1 VKNIIRLLSI
11 LLMVFFFVPSF
22 MVSCAGY
29 GNIKISAF
37 KAMTGIKIE
46 GESVTDP
53 KIICI
58 IMLLLPIAILAL
70 WCLKSVL
77 KDKIA
82 AIASGSC
89 AVVDF
94 IFWIALCVGVN
105 KEATDNY
112 CTAKVTAGFIFN
124 ILFILAIVVLDL
136 LIIINVL
143 QAEKPLIRQKI
154 VNGYQGMPQQNMYGN
169 VPPQQGQFQGQPQQ
183 GQFQGRPQQGQ
194 FQGQPQQARP
204 PKKPFKMTKQLWALL
219 IAVIAVVVV
228 AIVALVV
235 VKNQKKKVNINDYI
249 SVEYNGYETAGTAY
263 VDFDETGF
271 SEAVIKAQ
279 GKKLKN
285 VKSLDDLDW
294 SDLTDL
300 MGSSNWD
307 LIDSIT
313 FDVKPDSDLSNG
325 DVVTVT
331 ASWNEDYE
339 KKAGVKILSKEQ
351 EFTVEGLEEVKE
363 VDPFEDIEVTFSGTP
378 PYVYPNWTNNSD
390 DDYLRYLWF
399 NFEDYDSLDVGDTV
413 TLTVDE
419 SEENALA
426 NGYKFTQT
434 SKEYIVSGVDSYVT
448 SAADIS
454 ADNLDSMKNE
464 ATDVLDAYFANNNSY
479 IGNSGFSYE
488 GSYYLVAKNSDT
500 WGDTNVLY
508 LVFSTTVTSAENAFE
523 PTVVYFP
530 VKYTNIMALSDGSQN
545 FNTYGDIE
553 GYTELEYDDGW
564 YNVEGYTDGAQMF
577 NDLVVTQKVDYTYE
591 VTDNLTQFGN

>member
-1 VKNIIRLLSI
+1 MAFCGNCGTQVGDDADFCPNCGQKLKGE
-11 LLMVFFFVPSF
+11 MEQPAEQAAPVQEQPAEQETPVQEQPAEQEAP
-22 MVSCAGY
+22 VQEQPAGQE
-29 GNIKISAF
+29 AP
-37 KAMTGIKIE
+37 AQE
-46 GESVTDP
+46 QPAEQ
-53 KIICI
+53 
-58 IMLLLPIAILAL
+58 
-70 WCLKSVL
+70 
-77 KDKIA
+77 A
-82 AIASGSC
+82 AP
-89 AVVDF
+89 VQ
-94 IFWIALCVGVN
+94 
-105 KEATDNY
+105 E
-112 CTAKVTAGFIFN
+112 
-124 ILFILAIVVLDL
+124 
-136 LIIINVL
+136 
-143 QAEKPLIRQKI
+143 Q
-154 VNGYQGMPQQNMYGN
+154 PQQGQFQSQ
-169 VPPQQGQFQGQPQQ
+169 PQQGQFQGRPQQGQFQGQPQQ
-183 GQFQGRPQQGQ
+183 GQFQGRPQQGQFQGRPQQGQFQGQPQQGQ

-235 VKNQKKKVNINDYI
+235 VKNQKKKVNIDDYI

-378 PYVYPNWTNNSD
+378 PYVYPDWTNNSD

-464 ATDVLDAYFANNNSY
+464 ATDALDAYFANNNSY

-508 LVFSTTVTSAENAFE
+508 LVFSTTVTSAESAFE

-530 VKYTNIMALSDGSQN
+530 VKYTNIMALSDGSQS

-553 GYTELEYDDGW
+553 GYTDLEYDDGW
-564 YNVEGYTDGAQMF
+564 YNVDGYTDGAQMF

>member
-1 VKNIIRLLSI
+1 
-11 LLMVFFFVPSF
+11 MAF
-22 MVSCAGY
+22 C
-29 GNIKISAF
+29 GNCGTQVGDDADFCPNCGQKL
-37 KAMTGIKIE
+37 K
-46 GESVTDP
+46 GEMEQP
-53 KIICI
+53 
-58 IMLLLPIAILAL
+58 AEQ
-70 WCLKSVL
+70 
-77 KDKIA
+77 A
-82 AIASGSC
+82 APVQEQPA
-89 AVVDF
+89 
-94 IFWIALCVGVN
+94 
-105 KEATDNY
+105 E
-112 CTAKVTAGFIFN
+112 
-124 ILFILAIVVLDL
+124 
-136 LIIINVL
+136 
-143 QAEKPLIRQKI
+143 QAAPVQEQPAEQETP
-154 VNGYQGMPQQNMYGN
+154 VQEQPAEQETPVQEQPAEQAAPVQGQ
-169 VPPQQGQFQGQPQQ
+169 PQQGQFQGQPQQGQFQGQPQQGQFQSQPQQGQFQGQPQQGQFQGQPQQGQFQGQPQQGQFQGRPQQ

-530 VKYTNIMALSDGSQN
+530 VKYTNIMALSDGSQS

-553 GYTELEYDDGW
+553 GYTDLEYDDGW
-564 YNVEGYTDGAQMF
+564 YNVDGYTDGAQMF

>member
-1 VKNIIRLLSI
+1 
-11 LLMVFFFVPSF
+11 MAF
-22 MVSCAGY
+22 C
-29 GNIKISAF
+29 GNCGTQVGDDADFCPNCGQKL
-37 KAMTGIKIE
+37 K
-46 GESVTDP
+46 GEMEQPAEQATPVQEQPAEQETP
-53 KIICI
+53 VQEQ
-58 IMLLLPIAILAL
+58 P
-70 WCLKSVL
+70 VEQ
-77 KDKIA
+77 
-82 AIASGSC
+82 
-89 AVVDF
+89 
-94 IFWIALCVGVN
+94 
-105 KEATDNY
+105 EAP
-112 CTAKVTAGFIFN
+112 V
-124 ILFILAIVVLDL
+124 
-136 LIIINVL
+136 
-143 QAEKPLIRQKI
+143 QEQPAEQETPVHEQPAEQKTPA
-154 VNGYQGMPQQNMYGN
+154 QEQPQQGQFQSQ
-169 VPPQQGQFQGQPQQ
+169 PQQGQFQGRPQQGQFQGQPQQ
-183 GQFQGRPQQGQ
+183 GQFQGRPQQGQFQGRPQQGQFQGQPQQGQ

-378 PYVYPNWTNNSD
+378 PYVYPNWTNNSE

-434 SKEYIVSGVDSYVT
+434 SKEYTVSGVDSYVT

-464 ATDVLDAYFANNNSY
+464 ATDALDAYFANNNSY

-553 GYTELEYDDGW
+553 GYTDLEYDDGW
-564 YNVEGYTDGAQMF
+564 DNVEGYTDGAQMF